1 MFQLILTGCFELLLN
16 FGVVLSSTSHYF
28 RSSQFSS
35 LANLKTFGQKKGY
48 NRKDD
53 PWKQCN
59 SELLWIY
66 SQLINV
72 TQWGGKLAPERWNCL
87 IVEFSHAYKYKFVTL
102 TFLMHQVKRYLKIV
116 DMQSTTCH
124 MLQCSAASSLFK
136 HRDQHQI
143 RLNVSDWLSQT
154 KIEFPLVRT
163 DSMNKSFHTKS

>member
-1 MFQLILTGCFELLLN
+1 M
-16 FGVVLSSTSHYF
+16 
-28 RSSQFSS
+28 
-35 LANLKTFGQKKGY
+35 
-48 NRKDD
+48 
-53 PWKQCN
+53 KQCN
-59 SELLWIY
+59 SVLLWIY

-136 HRDQHQI
+136 HRDHHQI
-143 RLNVSDWLSQT
+143 RFNVSDWLSQT
-154 KIEFPLVRT
+154 KIAFPLVETGSGRFFSYKILT
-163 DSMNKSFHTKS
+163 FLRINLTKRNFGFLKNHLRM